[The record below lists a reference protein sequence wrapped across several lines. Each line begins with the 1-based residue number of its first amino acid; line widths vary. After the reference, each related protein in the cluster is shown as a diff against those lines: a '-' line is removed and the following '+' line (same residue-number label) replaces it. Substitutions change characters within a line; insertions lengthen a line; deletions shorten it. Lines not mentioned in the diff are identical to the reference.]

1 MVFRYPIELIC
12 SDVGVLR
19 ITQVAVNISC
29 NTGNGYAG
37 AVKGRHSEQAR
48 RLARAIATT
57 RPDEI
62 GCRACFDQLGR
73 FVDLTLAGQG
83 AAAALPLVQDHL
95 DRCRDCGQESEALLL
110 ALGSA
115 A

>member
-1 MVFRYPIELIC
+1 MSRPGRLEAKRAIAVIDVKERTRFKGAFRRWFP
-12 SDVGVLR
+12 
-19 ITQVAVNISC
+19 
-29 NTGNGYAG
+29 AG

-95 DRCRDCGQESEALLL
+95 DRCRDCRQESEALLL